1 MKQPDEDMKMKHKK
15 PLRHASQLLGILRL
29 FFVIEKNH
37 AVLYKQ
43 LNRKFYMYVTHKVV
57 DNENKGVI
65 ASCIGYF
72 RDKLTVELASWR
84 LLGKVILFSLFRHF
98 CWSFFYIYYTTHLLL
113 PVHHI
118 IYYIIPSH
126 AF

>member
-15 PLRHASQLLGILRL
+15 NCDMQASYVEFCGCLLSSKKITL
-29 FFVIEKNH
+29 FF
-37 AVLYKQ
+37 YKQ

-118 IYYIIPSH
+118 IYYIIP
-126 AF
+126 